1 MAEAQHFKPYDR
13 IIILLAGAFG
23 ALTLAALW
31 LERPYGAVSA
41 ADAALWLACLGMFIL
56 ADLMAGDSDDC
67 LWASY
72 LSFNG
77 LVVWLV
83 MGIGPALALLVMG
96 AALAGFIR
104 LNPPQRLGL
113 RPLTRARS
121 GMLSMLRLVVCG
133 AVLLAAAVVYAAL
146 DGSLPYNE
154 TSSGAALKVIAALG
168 AAFLVFQGIKAQ
180 RARGQGTP
188 QIFGVRYL
196 LNELLP
202 ILLVPSLAL
211 VYHQAGIIVFL
222 ALLALLAAHVVRSRQ
237 VSHTRQTLSRRI
249 QELSI
254 LNTIGESISTNLAT
268 DEVLLGIYRQV
279 RQLLDVS
286 VFYIALYDSET
297 QQIQFRLAI
306 DGDQPASWPSHSLG
320 RQSVTDHVIQTKTML
335 HAGRD
340 EIRRLNL
347 EIPGSPA
354 FRAYLGLPLMAGT
367 KVLGVMGV
375 VQSDTAQPLDNTAV
389 EILQL
394 IANQAGMAIRN
405 ASLYDRSVKLAQNLT
420 LINQSVQDV
429 MFNLDNEDAMQVACQ
444 TAMQISGAAR
454 AAIFLVNPENK
465 GQLNLAQAANLTEA
479 HSALYQQAAFLP
491 DFPQTES
498 RAVDDVN
505 ALPPGDRL
513 RLLADAGRFRAMA
526 QIPLRSSTLS
536 IGVLIVFHNEPQV
549 YDATLLKLLET
560 LAHQVTAALDNA
572 DLLKDLELYASE
584 QAQLVHLSRIST
596 SSLKL
601 ETIIGRV
608 SQMVQ
613 QMMGVGRVNIALM
626 HQDRDLL
633 RVYNGAANTP
643 PQDLVVSEVP
653 EVRLMTDQPQPV
665 PRVFYRED
673 EAVSPQLQGLMQ
685 QQRDETLALMPM
697 QANNTLLGV
706 IMLAHPEARYFTDS
720 EWRLMEMASNQ
731 VATQLHNA
739 QLHDMTENALNRRLQ
754 QLALIE
760 SIAQQITSALD
771 LEQLIHNVLEA
782 AIRATQCDMAA
793 LGLVTDNDAVRII
806 VHKQSEAGEWL
817 KYEAIQ
823 AAHEGL
829 IGQAIQS
836 RKTLI
841 VPDNRQASGYIVE
854 STYRPLLSSLV
865 IPLIVEDKPIGAL
878 NIESCTPDFFQDEQV
893 EFAKNLAGHALISIQ
908 NARLLQE
915 RQAQIEMLTG
925 LRDLSVR
932 LSSDTNLISVT
943 KAIAQTAITLIQGHS
958 ALLMQYNPE
967 TEELETLSSTRREGS
982 SFLSALTHV
991 PEEIIRQTARYS
1003 QTQVIEDVFQ
1013 HELYQTYS
1021 QLSDVDYQGLICTPI
1036 KRGQQVTEVLSVML
1050 PRHHH
1055 ITSGD
1060 VSTIEL
1066 LAIQSAGHLENTALY
1081 ERIRTYSNRMRAIL
1095 DSTRDGIILLD
1106 RTGQLIEANMSA
1118 EQLLGIDLED
1128 YQGQHFAMMLM
1139 KAMQVGGVVDDGV
1152 QEALTDMARVLRLEP
1167 RRITNQSLEIRR
1179 GSTVRYIEAVGS
1191 PIDSTNSFTGRLLTL
1206 RDVTEERLLAAYRD
1220 EISNMVVHDLRGPL
1234 SSIISSLNLAVEMI
1248 REHSDDLLK
1257 DVVAPT
1263 LEVSMDS
1270 ASTLLSLV
1278 DSLLDIARLETR
1290 RMPLRPAIV
1299 SVDDMVRSAFLALSN
1314 SINEAQVQVEILI
1327 PDDLPTVEVDA
1338 DKIRR
1343 VLINLLD
1350 NAVRYTPQGG
1360 KIQISAARMGNKK
1373 VIMRVADSG
1382 GGIPPEESER
1392 VFEKFSQIK
1401 GSTPS
1406 HGRKGSG
1413 LGLTFCKLAIEAH
1426 GEKIWVEQYGPLS
1439 GACFAFTLPVTL
1451 DFPVLVERDS
1461 IDEAGGAE

>member
-1 MAEAQHFKPYDR
+1 MAV
-13 IIILLAGAFG
+13 LAV
-23 ALTLAALW
+23 AALW
-31 LERPYGAVSA
+31 LDRPYSEVDA
-41 ADAALWLACLGMFIL
+41 ADAVLWLACLGLFIL
-56 ADLMAGDSDDC
+56 ADLMAGDADDC

-72 LSFNG
+72 LSFNA

-83 MGIGPALALLVMG
+83 LGLGLALALIVMG

-104 LNPPQRLGL
+104 LNPPPRLGM

-121 GMLSMLRLVVCG
+121 GILSALRLVVC
-133 AVLLAAAVVYAAL
+133 AAMLLSAALVYAAL
-146 DGSLPYNE
+146 DGGLPYND
-154 TSSGAALKVIAALG
+154 TSSQATLKMLAALG
-168 AAFLVFQGIKAQ
+168 AAFLVFQGVKVQ
-180 RARGQGTP
+180 RARGRRTS
-188 QIFGVRYL
+188 QIFGLRYL

-202 ILLVPSLAL
+202 LILVPSLAL
-211 VYHQAGIIVFL
+211 VYHQTDIIVFL
-222 ALLALLAAHVVRSRQ
+222 ALLALLAAQVVRSRQ
-237 VSHTRQTLSRRI
+237 VSHTRQTLSRRV

-268 DEVLLGIYRQV
+268 DEVLVGIYRQV

-286 VFYIALYDSET
+286 VFYIALYDSDSK
-297 QQIQFRLAI
+297 QVQFRLAI
-306 DGDQPASWPSHSLG
+306 DGDQPVSWPAHRLDAKY
-320 RQSVTDHVIQTKTML
+320 VTDYVILNKTML
-335 HAGRD
+335 HANRD

-347 EIPGSPA
+347 EIPGKAA
-354 FRAYLGLPLMAGT
+354 FWAYVGLPLLAGT

-375 VQSDTAQPLDNTAV
+375 VQSDTAQPLDNTAI

-444 TAMQISGAAR
+444 TAMQISGAGR

-465 GQLNLAQAANLTEA
+465 GQLHLAQAANLTEA
-479 HSALYQQAAFLP
+479 HYALYQQAAYLP

-498 RAVDDVN
+498 RAVDDVT

-513 RLLADAGRFRAMA
+513 RILSDAGRFCALA
-526 QIPLRSSTLS
+526 YIPLRSSTLS
-536 IGVLIVFHNEPQV
+536 IGVLAVFHNEPQV
-549 YDATLLKLLET
+549 YDAALLKLLET

-572 DLLKDLELYASE
+572 ELLKDLELYASE

-626 HQDRDLL
+626 HQERALL
-633 RVYNGAANTP
+633 RVYNGATNTP
-643 PQDLVVSEVP
+643 PQDLPVSEVP
-653 EVRLMTDQPQPV
+653 EVRMMSDQPQPV

-685 QQRDETLALMPM
+685 QFHDETLALMPM
-697 QANNTLLGV
+697 QANNMLLGV
-706 IMLAHPEARYFTDS
+706 IMLAHPETRYFTDS

-793 LGLVTDNDAVRII
+793 LGLVTDTDEVRII
-806 VHKQSEAGEWL
+806 VHKQAEDGDWL
-817 KYEAIQ
+817 KYEAVQ
-823 AAHEGL
+823 ATHEGL

-836 RKTLI
+836 RKMLI
-841 VPDNRQASGYIVE
+841 VPDNRQEPGYIVE
-854 STYRPLLSSLV
+854 NTYRPLLSSLI
-865 IPLIVEDKPIGAL
+865 IPLIVDDEPIGAL
-878 NIESCTPDFFQDEQV
+878 NIESTVLDFFQDEQV

-932 LSSDTNLISVT
+932 LSSDTNIHSVT
-943 KAIAQTAITLIQGHS
+943 KAIAQTAVTLIQGYG
-958 ALLMQYNPE
+958 AVLVQYDPE
-967 TEELETLSSTRREGS
+967 TEELNTLSSTRREGS
-982 SFLSALTHV
+982 NFLSTLIHV

-1013 HELYQTYS
+1013 HELYQTFS
-1021 QLSDVDYQGLICTPI
+1021 PLSEVDYQALISTPI

-1050 PRHHH
+1050 PRHHP
-1055 ITSGD
+1055 ITNSD

-1081 ERIRTYSNRMRAIL
+1081 ERIRAYGNRMRAIL
-1095 DSTRDGIILLD
+1095 DSTRDGIIVLD
-1106 RTGQLIEANMSA
+1106 RAGQLIEANMSA
-1118 EQLLGIDLED
+1118 ERLLGIDLED
-1128 YQGQHFAMMLM
+1128 YEGEHFAMMLM
-1139 KAMQVGGVVDDGV
+1139 KAMQAGGVVDDGV

-1191 PIDSTNSFTGRLLTL
+1191 PVIGPNNATTGRLLTL

-1248 REHSDDLLK
+1248 RENSQDLLQ

-1270 ASTLLSLV
+1270 AATLLSLV

-1290 RMPLRPAIV
+1290 RMPLRPTLS
-1299 SVDDMVRSAFLALSN
+1299 SVADMANSAFLALSN
-1314 SINEAQVQVEILI
+1314 SVQAAQVQVEMLI
-1327 PDDLPTVEVDA
+1327 PDDLPNVEVDN

-1350 NAVRYTPQGG
+1350 NAVRYTPAGG

-1373 VIMRVADSG
+1373 VIVRVADSG
-1382 GGIPPEESER
+1382 GGIPPEENER

-1406 HGRKGSG
+1406 YGRKGSG

-1426 GEKIWVEQYGPLS
+1426 GEKIWVEQQGPLP
-1439 GACFAFTLPVTL
+1439 GACFTFTLPMRLNIPQV
-1451 DFPVLVERDS
+1451 VEAASTGDS
-1461 IDEAGGAE
+1461 EHGER